1 MAIKSIEQ
9 RKRQKALLFVGLGI
23 ILATA
28 LVLYFGFWKK
38 TPIPDKQIS
47 SQTAGTAIPKV
58 STATEEKLKKID
70 LDFKFLNEKIIPFL
84 KIHGD
89 IPVKVDK
96 DKVGRENPFIPY

>member
-1 MAIKSIEQ
+1 MVIKSIEQ
-9 RKRQKALLFVGLGI
+9 RKRQKTLLFVGLGL
-23 ILATA
+23 ILVTV

-38 TPIPDKQIS
+38 VPIPEEQIG
-47 SQTAGTAIPKV
+47 SQAAGTAVPKV

-70 LDFKFLNEKIIPFL
+70 LDFKFLNEEIIPFL

-96 DKVGRENPFIPY
+96 DKVGRDNPFIPY